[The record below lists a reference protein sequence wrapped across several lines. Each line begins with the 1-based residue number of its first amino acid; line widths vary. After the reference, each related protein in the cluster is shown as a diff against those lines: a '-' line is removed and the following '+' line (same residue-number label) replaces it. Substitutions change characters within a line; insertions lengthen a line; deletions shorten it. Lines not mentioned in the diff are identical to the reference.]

1 MKHHTLSA
9 ILLAAL
15 LPLAACNAQPA
26 AQQNASGAAASAA
39 LKPLSAISSPKPT
52 VTKVWKC

>member
-1 MKHHTLSA
+1 MKHTLSA

-26 AQQNASGAAASAA
+26 VQQNASGAAASAV
-39 LKPLSAISSPKPT
+39 SATSSSKPT
-52 VTKVWKC
+52 ATKAWKC

>member
-1 MKHHTLSA
+1 MKHTLSA

-26 AQQNASGAAASAA
+26 AQQNASAT
-39 LKPLSAISSPKPT
+39 SSSKPT
-52 VTKVWKC
+52 ATKAWKC